1 MRQMEV
7 ILPWNPSASWD
18 ILWVDFGVF
27 KNQYLCLVHH
37 SLNENTTQLNI
48 DSVAHVVNAIVLH
61 LVIWMDPKPIK
72 PSYKY

>member
-37 SLNENTTQLNI
+37 SLNENTTHFTLT
-48 DSVAHVVNAIVLH
+48 AEHR
-61 LVIWMDPKPIK
+61 
-72 PSYKY
+72 